1 MSQPQTAKPASQS
14 RLDALTGLRIFA
26 AFLIVVYHGQGHF
39 TLLDDIPQQ
48 LSCCQAVS
56 FFFILSGFILSY
68 VYSNLTSFDQIKDCW
83 MKRVARIWPLH
94 ITIFIIRLFLFPKY
108 LLTFPGPAN
117 TTLVTI
123 CNLAMLHAW
132 IPLFQFYFSYNAPS
146 WSISTEFFFYLV
158 FPLLLPLVNNRPLI
172 TWLSALSLTVSFLY
186 CCNTSG
192 IPELSDTSVDM
203 RGMLYISPFP
213 RLFEF
218 LTGMCLAKLY
228 RGKFQHLQIAASF
241 ATLLEVSALL
251 VSGWLM
257 WNTKPIAHF
266 LATTWA
272 LGPATKYW
280 CIQAGAPIIGFASII
295 FLAAIN
301 KGIVSKFLSLKPLV
315 FLGEISFAMYL
326 LHHPLL
332 CYHGLYLPQF
342 RNNFYF
348 LLFLTILTIGSHFL
362 FRFVET
368 PMRKLIVNGFN
379 TGKEKKVGKLQS
391 RSTFVYA
398 GELLVLLL
406 AISLSHPQ
414 IKGAH
419 IAAIDKKESLF
430 QCFELDKDL
439 ALLAGKLSTDRSKL
453 LLLWQANLP
462 LKTRQILRLDYLDQD
477 GTILASQ
484 QLKLTA
490 REIKIEPDT
499 CWLEEID
506 LIKSKLDNAES
517 LALTVYDQGNAAK
530 KITST
535 KSADNLAITNDGI
548 EKTGVKRDDETTI
561 RFAIKPQ
568 YHSSGL

>member
-1 MSQPQTAKPASQS
+1 MSQPPTAKFASKS

-39 TLLDDIPQQ
+39 TWLDDIPQQ

-68 VYSNLTSFDQIKDCW
+68 VYSNLTGFDQVKDCW
-83 MKRVARIWPLH
+83 IKRVARIWPLH
-94 ITIFIIRLFLFPKY
+94 IAIFIIRLFLFPKY
-108 LLTFPGPAN
+108 LLTFPGTAN
-117 TTLVTI
+117 ATLVTI

-158 FPLLLPLVNNRPLI
+158 FPLLLPLVNRKPLI
-172 TWLSALSLTVSFLY
+172 TWIGSLALTVTFIY
-186 CCNTSG
+186 FCNVSG
-192 IPELSDTSVDM
+192 LPELSDTSVDM

-228 RGKFQHLQIAASF
+228 RERFQNLQISASL
-241 ATLLEVSALL
+241 ATLLELGALL
-251 VSGWLM
+251 LSGLLM
-257 WNTKPIAHF
+257 WHTKPIAHF
-266 LATTWA
+266 LATSCG
-272 LGPATKYW
+272 LGTATKYW
-280 CIQAGAPIIGFASII
+280 CIQAGAPIIGFAAII

-301 KGIVSKFLSLKPLV
+301 KGVVSKFLSIKPLV

-342 RNNFYF
+342 RNDFYF
-348 LLFLTILTIGSHFL
+348 LLFLVILTIGSHFL

-368 PMRKLIVNGFN
+368 PMRQLIVNGLKIGREQ
-379 TGKEKKVGKLQS
+379 TAGKVLSK
-391 RSTFVYA
+391 STLVNA
-398 GELLVLLL
+398 GEMAILFL
-406 AISLSHPQ
+406 AIFFSHPQ
-414 IKGAH
+414 IETAN
-419 IAAIDKKESLF
+419 IASIDKRESLF
-430 QCFELDKDL
+430 QQFELDKDL
-439 ALLAGKLSTDRSKL
+439 ALIAGKLSDDRSKL
-453 LLLWQANLP
+453 ILLWKTNLP
-462 LKTRQILRLDYLDQD
+462 IKTRQILRLDYLDQE
-477 GTILASQ
+477 GKILASQ

-490 REIKIEPDT
+490 REIKIKADT

-506 LIKSKLDNAES
+506 LIKGKLASADS

-535 KSADNLAITNDGI
+535 TATNGAAITDDTIKQNETNNI
-548 EKTGVKRDDETTI
+548 DETTI
-561 RFAIKPQ
+561 RFAVKTQ
-568 YHSSGL
+568 THSSGL